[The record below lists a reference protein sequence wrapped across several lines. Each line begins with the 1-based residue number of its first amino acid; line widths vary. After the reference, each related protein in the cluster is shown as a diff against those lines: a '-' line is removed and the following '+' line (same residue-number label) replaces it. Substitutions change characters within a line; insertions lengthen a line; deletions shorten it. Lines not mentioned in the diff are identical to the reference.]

1 MSIGLSILTLILF
14 FSPIG
19 QSALNS
25 WVKNKLIN
33 DFDVDLSI
41 NSFFMN
47 PVGMSS
53 FEDLLIK
60 DHKNDT
66 LIFVNHLEIES
77 RHFGGLINND
87 IYLGEVTI
95 DSFLLNHV
103 TYRDENLSNFDVFL
117 EKFNFSKGAKFSA
130 SQVKLNESKLQF
142 LDKNDIDST
151 YQIISNLN
159 ANLVDISSKSA
170 DFSAVIEDMTLFV
183 EDYGLDVIRSNASFS
198 IASGA
203 AKLEELNVITPNSQL
218 IADLSLRL
226 PTGGSQDSFNDILID
241 ASVQESSI
249 GLEDIRSFVP
259 NISGSDSFVID
270 QLTFSGTPNKFS
282 LDSLRL
288 SLPDSNF
295 SGSLSFNN
303 SEKTSNLVID
313 ELIINPEDILAF
325 VPSLAQSQVDF
336 LKHLGT
342 SKMTGE
348 LTRRFSNHKINMAVY
363 TSFGLLDVAV
373 DFLKKDTQTPSFYDG
388 KIHGN
393 QYDMGGLLK
402 QNTLGISDFSFDI
415 KGKGLQLNQLD
426 TELNGYFSSF
436 SYQDIKVDTI
446 SVNLDAKY
454 GQIIGSVDIN
464 DSEAKIQVE
473 GEFNVNDSLQ
483 KLSAFAEVNQL
494 KLKSFFPSTFKKER
508 DFSGNFEIV
517 SLGEQINDFIGD
529 IKANAVQ
536 INIDDQRYTFEDFTI
551 QSRVNKDLRFFNFQ
565 SVDFINGLIYGKFE
579 LLDIE
584 KMFRNSF
591 GSYFSNYQSIE
602 VDQSSFMNF
611 NINLKEK
618 FSGAFL
624 EQIIIPDDSFFRGK
638 LSADPNDT
646 FFQMDIPKIRFK
658 NNNFSEVRFTM
669 DNGNPFYKTNLQIGQ
684 VNGEDFDL
692 DRFWLIN
699 SVFDDKLYFRAE
711 FENNSLD
718 SELNFFAT
726 LNEKQELEFG
736 IQPSTIAFQSK
747 QWKINHLDNRTSTVL
762 LTKMGFEIGS
772 TVFSNNESALHFS
785 FYQQDSQRLNI
796 LFENINLSDFI
807 LPKPKRNIS
816 GITNGT
822 LDITV
827 DNDQFGG
834 EADVK
839 IDSLIFNNVML
850 GDALISLNSIQDQEA
865 YQLSFNTTDDGS
877 MTSSVEGLISSENE
891 NNLNLNATFQ
901 SFPAAILDQLIGNA
915 MTDVEGLID
924 GSVSIDGKWNQP
936 ILQGEL
942 FLDGFQFYVPYL
954 NVGYGLVDG
963 SSIKVSPTSFAFEP
977 TTLIDSL
984 NSTSASFKGSIL
996 HQNFKFFNLDMNFT
1010 SPNLFI
1016 LDTDD
1021 SYDNKYYGKAFF
1033 NGNARI
1039 HGPSQSLTFDLDGS
1053 SAEGTNIVIAVD
1065 NSGSIEDVSYLKFVD
1080 KNATKNADNQTS
1092 SPSLIKGL
1100 TLNFDLSITQDAEL
1114 ELLFDSDTGSTLRGS
1129 GVGSILMEI
1138 NTDGNFN
1145 VFGDFIALN
1154 GIYQFK
1160 NFSIL
1165 EKEFRLEPGGTILWN
1180 GNPLDAQ
1187 LNLQA
1192 IYEVPGGANPA
1203 ILLENPG
1210 LNRKI
1215 PTDVK
1220 INLTGSIMQLEA
1232 PSFTIDFPNTSA
1244 NVRNDLAYKLDD
1256 EERRQIQAISLLS
1269 QGVFISDLSLSAI
1282 TAQALTNNLF
1292 QKASGVFESI
1302 FSGDEEKLKL
1312 GLNYL
1317 QGDRNSESI
1326 ARTRDR
1332 LGLTLVTKVSDR
1344 LLINGKLG
1352 VPFGGVEETII
1363 VGDVT
1368 IEFLLSKDG
1377 ALRARIFNR
1386 ENEFQY
1392 FGDELGYTQGV
1403 GLSYQVEF
1411 DDFKSLIKKIV
1422 KKNAI

>member
-1 MSIGLSILTLILF
+1 MFSFILF

-25 WVKNKLIN
+25 LVKNKLIN

-41 NSFFMN
+41 GSFFMN

-53 FEDLLIK
+53 FKDLLIK

-66 LIFVNHLEIES
+66 LIFVNQLEIES
-77 RHFGGLINND
+77 RHFGGFINND
-87 IYLGEVTI
+87 IYLGEVTV

-103 TYRDENLSNFDVFL
+103 KYIDESLSNFDIFL
-117 EKFNFSKGAKFSA
+117 EKLNFSKGAKFSA
-130 SQVKLNESKLQF
+130 SQVNLNESRLQF
-142 LDKNDIDST
+142 LDENDIDSS

-159 ANLVDISSKSA
+159 ANLIDISSKSA
-170 DFSAVIEDMTLFV
+170 DFSAVIEEMSLSV
-183 EDYGLDVIRSNASFS
+183 EDYALDIIHSNASFS
-198 IASGA
+198 IVSGA
-203 AKLEELNVITPNSQL
+203 AKIENLNVTTPYSVI
-218 IADLSLRL
+218 IADLSMRF
-226 PTGGSQDSFNDILID
+226 PVVGIQDPFNDIFID
-241 ASVQESSI
+241 ANVQKSTI
-249 GLEDIRSFVP
+249 GIEDIRSFVP
-259 NISGSDSFVID
+259 KISGSDSFLID
-270 QLTFSGTPNKFS
+270 ELTFSGTANKFS
-282 LDSLRL
+282 MDSLRL
-288 SLPDSNF
+288 ALPYSNF
-295 SGSLSFNN
+295 SGSVSFNN
-303 SEKTSNLVID
+303 SEKTSKLIID
-313 ELIINPEDILAF
+313 NLIINPKDMLAF
-325 VPSLAQSQVDF
+325 MPRLKQSQVKF
-336 LKHLGT
+336 LQHLGT

-348 LTRRFSNHKINMAVY
+348 MTRHFSNHKIDMALY
-363 TSFGLLDVAV
+363 TSFGLLKVDV
-373 DFLKKDTQTPSFYDG
+373 DFQKKDSQSPLFYDG
-388 KIHGN
+388 KFRGN
-393 QYDMGGLLK
+393 QFDMGGLLK
-402 QNTLGISDFSFDI
+402 QNTLGVSDFSFLV

-426 TELNGYFSSF
+426 TDLSGHFSSF
-436 SYQDIKVDTI
+436 TFRDIKLDTI
-446 SVNLDAKY
+446 SVNLDAKN
-454 GQIIGSVDIN
+454 GQILGSVDIN

-473 GEFNVNDSLQ
+473 GVFNANDSLD

-494 KLKSFFPSTFKKER
+494 KLKSIFPSTFKEER

-517 SLGEQINDFIGD
+517 NLGNQVNEFIGD
-529 IKANAVQ
+529 IKVNSVQ
-536 INIDDQRYTFEDFTI
+536 ISMDDQPYSFEDFTI
-551 QSRVNKDLRFFNFQ
+551 QSRVNKDLRFLNFQ
-565 SVDFINGLIYGKFE
+565 SVDFMNGLIYGRFE

-584 KMFRNSF
+584 KMLRNSF
-591 GSYFSNYQSIE
+591 GSYFSNYQPIE
-602 VDQSSFMNF
+602 VNQSSFMNF

-624 EQIIIPDDSFFRGK
+624 EQITIPDDSFFRGK

-646 FFQMDIPKIRFK
+646 FFQIDIPKISFE

-684 VNGEDFDL
+684 VNGEDFNL
-692 DRFWLIN
+692 DQFWLIN

-711 FENNSLD
+711 FENNSLASD
-718 SELNFFAT
+718 LNFFAT

-736 IQPSTIAFQSK
+736 IQPSSIAFQSK
-747 QWKINHLDNRTSTVL
+747 HWKINHLDTRTSKLL
-762 LTKMGFEIGS
+762 LTKDGFEIGS

-785 FYQQDSQRLNI
+785 FYQQASQRLNL

-807 LPKPKRNIS
+807 SPKPKRNIS
-816 GITNGT
+816 GITNGI
-822 LDITV
+822 LDITF

-834 EADVK
+834 EVDVK
-839 IDSLIFNNVML
+839 IDSMMFNNTML
-850 GDALISLNSIQDQEA
+850 GDALVSLSSTQDQEA
-865 YQLSFNTTDDGS
+865 YKLSFNIIDDGFL
-877 MTSSVEGLISSENE
+877 TSSIEGLISSENE

-915 MTDVEGLID
+915 MTDVQGQID
-924 GSVSIDGKWNQP
+924 GSVSIEGKWSQP
-936 ILQGEL
+936 MLQGEL
-942 FLDGFQFYVPYL
+942 FLDGFEFSVPYL

-963 SSIKVSPTSFAFEP
+963 STLKVSPTSFAFEP
-977 TTLIDSL
+977 TTLIDRF
-984 NSTSASFKGSIL
+984 NSTTASFDGTVL

-1010 SPNLFI
+1010 SPNFLI

-1021 SYDNKYYGKAFF
+1021 SYDNNYYGKAFF

-1039 HGPSQSLTFDLDGS
+1039 HGPTQSLTFDLDGS

-1065 NSGSIEDVSYLKFVD
+1065 NRGSIEDVSYLKFVD
-1080 KNATKNADNQTS
+1080 KKAIKNADNQTS
-1092 SPSLIKGL
+1092 FPSLIKGL
-1100 TLNFDLSITQDAEL
+1100 TLNFDLSITQDSEL
-1114 ELLFDSDTGSTLRGS
+1114 ELMFDSDAGSTLSGS

-1160 NFSIL
+1160 NFGIL

-1232 PSFTIDFPNTSA
+1232 PSFSIDFPNTSA

-1256 EERRQIQAISLLS
+1256 EERRQIQSISLLS

-1392 FGDELGYTQGV
+1392 FGDELGYTQGI

>member
-87 IYLGEVTI
+87 IYLGEVTV

-103 TYRDENLSNFDVFL
+103 TYRDENLSNLDVFL

-142 LDKNDIDST
+142 LDKNDIDFT

-170 DFSAVIEDMTLFV
+170 DFSAVIEDMSLFV

-259 NISGSDSFVID
+259 NISGSDSFVIN

-336 LKHLGT
+336 LQHLGT

-348 LTRRFSNHKINMAVY
+348 LIRRSSNHKINMAVY
-363 TSFGLLDVAV
+363 TSFGLLDVDF

-388 KIHGN
+388 KVCGN
-393 QYDMGGLLK
+393 QFDMGGLLK
-402 QNTLGISDFSFDI
+402 QNTLGVSDFAFDI

-436 SYQDIKVDTI
+436 SYQDIKLDTI

-464 DSEAKIQVE
+464 DSETKIQVE

-508 DFSGNFEIV
+508 YFSGNFEIV
-517 SLGEQINDFIGD
+517 SLGEQVNEFIGD

-565 SVDFINGLIYGKFE
+565 SVDFINGLIYGRFE

-584 KMFRNSF
+584 KMFRNSL

-901 SFPAAILDQLIGNA
+901 SFPAAILDQLIGNS
-915 MTDVEGLID
+915 MTDVQGLID

-936 ILQGEL
+936 MLQGEL
-942 FLDGFQFYVPYL
+942 FLDGFQFSVPYL
-954 NVGYGLVDG
+954 NVEYGLVAG

-984 NSTSASFKGSIL
+984 NSTSASFEGSIL
-996 HQNFKFFNLDMNFT
+996 HQNFKFFNLDMNFA

-1021 SYDNKYYGKAFF
+1021 SYDNNYYGKAFF

-1039 HGPSQSLTFDLDGS
+1039 HGSSQSLTFDLDGS

-1080 KNATKNADNQTS
+1080 KNAIKNADNQTS

-1160 NFSIL
+1160 NFGIL

-1256 EERRQIQAISLLS
+1256 DERRQIQAISLLS

>member
-1 MSIGLSILTLILF
+1 MSIGLTILTLVLF

-66 LIFVNHLEIES
+66 LIFVNHLQIES

-87 IYLGEVTI
+87 IYFGEVTV

-103 TYRDENLSNFDVFL
+103 KYRDENLSNLDVFL
-117 EKFNFSKGAKFSA
+117 EKFNTARGAKFSA

-142 LDKNDIDST
+142 LDENDIDST

-159 ANLVDISSKSA
+159 ANLIDISSKSA
-170 DFSAVIEDMTLFV
+170 DFSVVIEDMSLFV

-203 AKLEELNVITPNSQL
+203 AKLEKLNVITPNSQL
-218 IADLSLRL
+218 IADLSMRL
-226 PTGGSQDSFNDILID
+226 PAAGLQDSLNDILID

-249 GLEDIRSFVP
+249 GVEDIRSFVP
-259 NISGSDSFVID
+259 NVSGSHSFDID
-270 QLTFSGTPNKFS
+270 ELTFSGTPNKFS
-282 LDSLRL
+282 LDSFRL

-295 SGSLSFNN
+295 SGSFSFNN
-303 SEKTSNLVID
+303 SEKTSNLIIN
-313 ELIINPEDILAF
+313 ELIINPEDILAI
-325 VPSLAQSQVDF
+325 VPNLEQSQIDF
-336 LKHLGT
+336 LQHLGT

-348 LTRRFSNHKINMAVY
+348 MTRRSSNHKINMTLY
-363 TSFGLLDVAV
+363 TSFGLLDVDV
-373 DFLKKDTQTPSFYDG
+373 DFLKKDSQSPSFYDG
-388 KIHGN
+388 KVRGN
-393 QYDMGGLLK
+393 QFDMGGLLK
-402 QNTLGISDFSFDI
+402 QNTLGVSDFAFVV
-415 KGKGLQLNQLD
+415 KGKGLRLNQLD
-426 TELNGYFSSF
+426 TELSGHFSSF
-436 SYQDIKVDTI
+436 SYQDIKLDTI
-446 SVNLDAKY
+446 SVNLDAKN
-454 GQIIGSVDIN
+454 GQIFGSVDIN
-464 DSEAKIQVE
+464 DSEAKIQVD
-473 GEFNVNDSLQ
+473 GEFNANDSLQ

-494 KLKSFFPSTFKKER
+494 KLKSIFPSTFKKER

-517 SLGEQINDFIGD
+517 SLGKQVNEFIGD

-565 SVDFINGLIYGKFE
+565 SVDFINGLIYGRFE

-584 KMFRNSF
+584 KMLRNSF

-624 EQIIIPDDSFFRGK
+624 EQISIPDDSFFRGK
-638 LSADPNDT
+638 LSANPNDT
-646 FFQMDIPKIRFK
+646 FFQIDIPKIRFE

-669 DNGNPFYKTNLQIGQ
+669 DNGNPFYKTNLQIDQ
-684 VNGEDFDL
+684 VNGEDFNL
-692 DRFWLIN
+692 DQFWLIN

-711 FENNSLD
+711 FENNSLG

-736 IQPSTIAFQSK
+736 IQPSTITFQSK
-747 QWKINHLDNRTSTVL
+747 QWNINHLDTRTSKLL
-762 LTKMGFEIGS
+762 LTKSGFEIGS

-785 FYQQDSQRLNI
+785 FYQQASQRLNI
-796 LFENINLSDFI
+796 LFESINLSDLI
-807 LPKPKRNIS
+807 PPKPKRNIS

-822 LDITV
+822 LDITFN
-827 DNDQFGG
+827 NDQFGG
-834 EADVK
+834 EVDVK
-839 IDSLIFNNVML
+839 IDSMIFNDVML
-850 GDALISLNSIQDQEA
+850 GDALVSLSSTEDQEA
-865 YQLSFNTTDDGS
+865 YQLSFNTIDNGF
-877 MTSSVEGLISSENE
+877 MTSSLEGLISSENE

-915 MTDVEGLID
+915 MTDVHGHID
-924 GSVSIDGKWNQP
+924 GSVSIDGKWSQP
-936 ILQGEL
+936 MLQGEF
-942 FLDGFQFYVPYL
+942 FLDGFEFSVPYL
-954 NVGYGLVDG
+954 NVKYGLVDG
-963 SSIKVSPTSFAFEP
+963 SSVKVSPTSFAFEP
-977 TTLIDSL
+977 TTLIDRL
-984 NSTSASFKGSIL
+984 NSTTASFDGTVL
-996 HQNFKFFNLDMNFT
+996 HQNFRFFNLDMNFT
-1010 SPNLFI
+1010 SPNFLI

-1021 SYDNKYYGKAFF
+1021 SYDNNYYGKAFF
-1033 NGNARI
+1033 NGKARI
-1039 HGPSQSLTFDLDGS
+1039 HGPTQSLTFDLDGS

-1065 NSGSIEDVSYLKFVD
+1065 NRGSIEDVSYLKFVH
-1080 KNATKNADNQTS
+1080 KNATESADNQTS
-1092 SPSLIKGL
+1092 SPSLLKGL
-1100 TLNFDLSITQDAEL
+1100 TLNFDLSITQDADL
-1114 ELLFDSDTGSTLRGS
+1114 ELLFDSDTGSKLSGS

-1160 NFSIL
+1160 NFGIL

-1220 INLTGSIMQLEA
+1220 IDLTGRIMQLEA
-1232 PSFTIDFPNTSA
+1232 PSFSIDFPNTSA

-1422 KKNAI
+1422 KKNTI